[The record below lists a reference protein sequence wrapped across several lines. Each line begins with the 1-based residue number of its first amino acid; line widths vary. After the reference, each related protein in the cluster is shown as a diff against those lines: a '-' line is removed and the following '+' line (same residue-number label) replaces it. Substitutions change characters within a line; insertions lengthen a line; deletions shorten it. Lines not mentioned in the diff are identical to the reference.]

1 MATANPTLPASDLN
15 APAESLFFL
24 VTSQSQYRKGF
35 TVSLVAYR
43 PDPATAGQA
52 APGELREVPLGQF
65 RYACTD
71 DGGANSVEI
80 EAPEQGKGY
89 GKLLLLKAI
98 AVGHEVNLG
107 FESDHRGL
115 SPRQARVYASL
126 IDAECIIHQGLDC
139 YALLPA
145 GQAMLDAL
153 TDDHPTQQPLLID
166 DDVFDYD
173 F

>member
-1 MATANPTLPASDLN
+1 MATAIPVSSVPTPESS
-15 APAESLFFL
+15 AESLFFL

-35 TVSLVAYR
+35 TVNLVAYR
-43 PDPATAGQA
+43 HDPSSAGQVS
-52 APGELREVPLGQF
+52 PGELREVPLGQF

-80 EAPEQGKGY
+80 EAAEQGKGY

-115 SPRQARVYASL
+115 SPRQEQVYASL
-126 IDAECIIHQGLDC
+126 IKSECIAHQGLDC

-145 GQAMLDAL
+145 GQALLDAR